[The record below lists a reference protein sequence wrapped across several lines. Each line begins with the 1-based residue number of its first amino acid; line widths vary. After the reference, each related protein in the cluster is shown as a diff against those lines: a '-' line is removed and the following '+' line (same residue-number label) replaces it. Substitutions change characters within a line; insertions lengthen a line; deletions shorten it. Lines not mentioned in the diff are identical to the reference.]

1 MRSIWAV
8 GRNTIAQAV
17 RMKVAIIFIILLAV
31 LLPLMGVLVTGDGTL
46 KGKLQTFVSYGLGLT
61 NLLLCL
67 LTLIVSTYTIS
78 SDLKQRQIYTV
89 LTKPIR
95 RIELLT
101 GKLLGVL
108 ILNLVLLILFGA
120 VIYGFARFMP
130 KLAKATEEIANIT
143 VSIRHDGEVE
153 REKILIAAKE
163 MAVKIEQEAE
173 SKASSVVAKARVE
186 LREEAA
192 RLAVEL
198 AEDMLRKQV
207 SAEDQKRL
215 VDEYMQKVGE
225 LN

>member
-17 RMKVAIIFIILLAV
+17 RMKVAIIFIILLVV
-31 LLPLMGVLVTGDGTL
+31 LLPLMGIVVTGDGTL

-67 LTLIVSTYTIS
+67 LTLIVATYTIS

-108 ILNLVLLILFGA
+108 VLDLVLLVLFGG
-120 VIYGFARFMP
+120 VIYGFARYMP
-130 KLAKATEEIANIT
+130 KLAKATDAEIVQAQNEFFT
-143 VSIRHDGEVE
+143 
-153 REKILIAAKE
+153 AT
-163 MAVKIEQEAE
+163 AE
-173 SKASSVVAKARVE
+173 
-186 LREEAA
+186 
-192 RLAVEL
+192 
-198 AEDMLRKQV
+198 
-207 SAEDQKRL
+207 
-215 VDEYMQKVGE
+215 
-225 LN
+225 